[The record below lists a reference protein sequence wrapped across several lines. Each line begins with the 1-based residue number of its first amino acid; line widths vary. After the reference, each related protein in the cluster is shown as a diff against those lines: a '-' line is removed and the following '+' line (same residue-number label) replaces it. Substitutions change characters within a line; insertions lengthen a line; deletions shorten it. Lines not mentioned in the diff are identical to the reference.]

1 MTNRRSAGS
10 RVDYREFG
18 GVSRVYVTTD
28 RDCIAY
34 LGVEAGA
41 GKDDYTRLF
50 GNGKTRASSGTTVTI
65 VARPSGSNIVR
76 ARPRGGETGREAPL
90 RISFSSSYDAVTS
103 TGRLVVQQGQDQAY

>member
-50 GNGKTRASSGTTVTI
+50 GNGKIRASSGTTVTI
-65 VARPSGSNIVR
+65 VARPSGSNIAR
-76 ARPRGGETGREAPL
+76 ARPSGCETGRKPAMRP
-90 RISFSSSYDAVTS
+90 RCGSSNDAVTS
-103 TGRLVVQQGQDQAY
+103 TGPMAQQMSCD

>member
-1 MTNRRSAGS
+1 MTNRRSGGS
-10 RVDYREFG
+10 RADHRQFG

-28 RDCIAY
+28 SGCITY

-50 GNGKTRASSGTTVTI
+50 GNGKTGASSGTTVTI

-76 ARPRGGETGREAPL
+76 ARPGGCETGREAPL
-90 RISFSSSYDAVTS
+90 RISCSSSYDAVTS
-103 TGRLVVQQGQDQAY
+103 TGRIVLQ

>member
-10 RVDYREFG
+10 RVDHREFG

-28 RDCIAY
+28 SDRITY

-50 GNGKTRASSGTTVTI
+50 GNGKTRASSGPTVTI
-65 VARPSGSNIVR
+65 VARPSGSNVVR
-76 ARPRGGETGREAPL
+76 DRPRGCETGRDEPL
-90 RISFSSSYDAVTS
+90 RLSCRSRYADVTS
-103 TGRLVVQQGQDQAY
+103 TGSIVIKPDLQC